1 MKKKVGEYI
10 MEELIG
16 SGAYGE
22 VYRGSSTKSP
32 GETFAIKM
40 ISKKNMSEK
49 VFHYLEREVEIL
61 QMLDHENV
69 VKLKDI
75 RATENHYYLIFEHCN
90 GGDLSSFRK
99 KRGGTVKQETVR
111 FVLKQIV
118 SGLNAVYIK
127 KAIHRDIKLSNVL
140 LYYPNEEARTRERP
154 IVKLGDFGFA
164 RLVKQVEGNE
174 PSIIEEPELM
184 SFVGTPLNM
193 APELFHKKPYSFKA
207 DIWSLGTI
215 VYELLCGQNCYTGIN
230 KEDLMHNI
238 DKGVYRIPKS
248 LNLSTECLD
257 FINACL
263 QLNPTN
269 RIKWKLLREHQY
281 VIGEKATPFSLETF
295 NAMNTGAEGPFEDHD
310 NYIFSSK
317 VRYVFFPQGDKGNT
331 ALATIAEE
339 DKMTADM
346 KKLQVNDK
354 APSPKADAEE
364 EKRPKETP
372 QPAKPSQTTGT
383 VEDEDYVKVERPETD
398 TVPDEAVVAEI
409 KTEGEKAKPK
419 EADKD
424 EVKEFTA
431 TTTDAVKITEED
443 HFK

>member
-22 VYRGSSTKSP
+22 VYKGSSTKSP
-32 GETFAIKM
+32 GEAFAIKM

-49 VFHYLEREVEIL
+49 VFRYLEREVEIL
-61 QMLDHENV
+61 QMLNHQNV

-75 RATENHYYLIFEHCN
+75 RATDNHYYLIFEFCN

-99 KRGGTVKQETVR
+99 KKGGLVREPTVR

-118 SGLNAVYIK
+118 EGLDAVHQK

-140 LYYPNEEARTRERP
+140 LYYPNEEARTQEKP

-164 RLVKQVEGNE
+164 RLMTQVEGGEKSISEEAE
-174 PSIIEEPELM
+174 PM

-238 DKGVYRIPKS
+238 DKGIYKIPK
-248 LNLSTECLD
+248 LLKLSTECLD
-257 FINACL
+257 LLNACL
-263 QLNPTN
+263 QLNPST
-269 RIKWKLLREHQY
+269 RIKWKGILSHIF
-281 VIGEKATPFSLETF
+281 VASDKTTPFNPAQFKTL
-295 NAMNTGAEGPFEDHD
+295 NKVAESSFEDSD

-317 VRYVFFPQGDKGNT
+317 IRYTYFGPAENAQEEEFKLVSGVNKMQIADPHNKTIPEATESEEAEFIKVEKPLDYPPELKVDLGTDFTVVT
-331 ALATIAEE
+331 ATG
-339 DKMTADM
+339 KMT
-346 KKLQVNDK
+346 
-354 APSPKADAEE
+354 
-364 EKRPKETP
+364 
-372 QPAKPSQTTGT
+372 
-383 VEDEDYVKVERPETD
+383 
-398 TVPDEAVVAEI
+398 I
-409 KTEGEKAKPK
+409 
-419 EADKD
+419 
-424 EVKEFTA
+424 
-431 TTTDAVKITEED
+431 EED